1 MEKQVFSIS
10 TEARLR
16 NLERIAENQL
26 ATIDLLIERL
36 ARMESVFNAHFKG
49 EIAGPVE
56 TIVDP
61 ELNGIEIDLT
71 PIEENANVAIG
82 E

>member
-1 MEKQVFSIS
+1 MEKQVHPVS

-16 NLERIAENQL
+16 NLEIIVREQADTIATLREQLERIS
-26 ATIDLLIERL
+26 
-36 ARMESVFNAHFKG
+36 SVFNSHFSG

-56 TIVDP
+56 TEIDA
-61 ELNGIEIDLT
+61 ELNDIEIDLT